1 MKIDGVPDEVLKP
14 INDVL
19 TRGYKE
25 GFMDACKQLSD
36 MANKLSK
43 SVVEALGGEDESEN

>member
-14 INDVL
+14 INDVYN
-19 TRGYKE
+19 RGYKE

-36 MANKLSK
+36 MANELSEL
-43 SVVEALGGEDESEN
+43 VVEALGGEE

>member
-14 INDVL
+14 INDVYN
-19 TRGYKE
+19 RGYKE

-36 MANKLSK
+36 MANKLSE
-43 SVVEALGGEDESEN
+43 SVVEALGGEE